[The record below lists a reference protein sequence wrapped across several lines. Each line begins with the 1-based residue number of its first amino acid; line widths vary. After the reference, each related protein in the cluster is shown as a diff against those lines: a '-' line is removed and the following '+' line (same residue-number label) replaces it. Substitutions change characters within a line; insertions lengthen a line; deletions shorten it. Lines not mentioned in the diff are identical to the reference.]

1 MKSTFLT
8 EEMNDMVKCF
18 DIVSMV
24 VDEQTKELFLYKLNK
39 EKLDILRE
47 YCEAIDTFTERF
59 SVESIGVDVNLKNH
73 VVITLDCSAP
83 IISDNP
89 TKDALTQLF
98 DRAVSVGFSTTNG
111 ENVVMELVFPSVWD
125 KKDIIGTRGIR

>member
-8 EEMNDMVKCF
+8 EEMNNMVKCF
-18 DIVSMV
+18 DIVSMI
-24 VDEQTKELFLYKLNK
+24 VDEQTKELPLYKLNE

-47 YCEAIDTFTERF
+47 YCEAIDTFAERF
-59 SVESIGVDVNLKNH
+59 SVESISVDVNLKNH
-73 VVITLDCSAP
+73 VVITLDCADP

-89 TKDALTQLF
+89 SKDALTQLF

-111 ENVVMELVFPSVWD
+111 ENVVMEFVFPSVWD
-125 KKDIIGTRGIR
+125 KKDILGTRGIR